1 MIYQYDSAL
10 AAPTMDI
17 YDTGMLK
24 SYIDAVKDD
33 YNRGLAE
40 QKEFMTKYGDFSSP
54 IAKDVEWW
62 NNTVNKPIQD
72 FMARSAEAGIDMR
85 SPEFRMA
92 LNQLTNRMPYAEM
105 NLRKQYAKNA
115 EEYKKNRD
123 YLIRQGKFNADFERN
138 RLGGHTLEDWD
149 TSTLG
154 GWNATSP
161 EMLTDLTTFAKDATK
176 GLKPSYIRSD
186 SKYDYTGVSD
196 EKVRKTIGDK
206 MQDFLNT
213 PSGQYYLSDIAN
225 KRGYD
230 LQTVYGRFMAE
241 KELFDD
247 AVNRSGAAYETKTP
261 NEYALLAQKQAYDRQ
276 LATIKQAT
284 SDQATSDS
292 KKSSKTSAKD
302 ELDIRKEMDSSK
314 VTFVPVGNV
323 SKAVADVKNENVTM
337 KNEVQY
343 NTGEGGLSNAEL
355 YIPINGKMIKL
366 EGRQADTYRSDKK
379 IIKTDEGYFLQVTP
393 KRNAK
398 YAPGNLSDEQKSY
411 YKDNYTVYFKGVGK
425 NKGYSKPIKTAYLKV
440 AVSDINK

>member
-1 MIYQYDSAL
+1 
-10 AAPTMDI
+10 
-17 YDTGMLK
+17 
-24 SYIDAVKDD
+24 
-33 YNRGLAE
+33 
-40 QKEFMTKYGDFSSP
+40 
-54 IAKDVEWW
+54 
-62 NNTVNKPIQD
+62 
-72 FMARSAEAGIDMR
+72 MARSAEAGIDMR

-149 TSTLG
+149 TAIMG
-154 GWNATSP
+154 GWNTTSP

-176 GLKPSYIRSD
+176 GLKPSYIGSD

-230 LQTVYGRFMAE
+230 LQTVYGRSMAE

-247 AVNRSGAAYETKTP
+247 AVNRSGAAYETKAP

-276 LATIKQAT
+276 LAEIKQAI
-284 SDQATSDS
+284 SDS

-302 ELDIRKEMDSSK
+302 ELDIRGEIDSSK

-323 SKAVADVKNENVTM
+323 SKAVADVKSGDVTM

-343 NTGEGGLSNAEL
+343 STGEGGTSNAEL
-355 YIPINGKMIKL
+355 YIPINGKMRKL
-366 EGRQADTYRSDKK
+366 EGRRADIFRSDKK
-379 IIKTDEGYFLQVTP
+379 IIKTDEGYFL
-393 KRNAK
+393 
-398 YAPGNLSDEQKSY
+398 
-411 YKDNYTVYFKGVGK
+411 
-425 NKGYSKPIKTAYLKV
+425 
-440 AVSDINK
+440 

>member
-1 MIYQYDSAL
+1 MIYGYDTAL
-10 AAPTMDI
+10 DMPTMDV
-17 YDTGMLK
+17 YNTGMLGQ
-24 SYIDAVKDD
+24 YISALKDD
-33 YNRGLAE
+33 YTRGLAE

-92 LNQLTNRMPYAEM
+92 LSQLTNRMPYAEM

-149 TSTLG
+149 TATMG
-154 GWNATSP
+154 GWNTTSP

-186 SKYDYTGVSD
+186 GRYDYTGVSD

-230 LQTVYGRFMAE
+230 LQTTYGRSMAE

-247 AVNRSGAAYETKTP
+247 AVNRSGAAYETKAP
-261 NEYALLAQKQAYDRQ
+261 NEYTLLAQKQAYDRQ
-276 LATIKQAT
+276 LAAIKHT
-284 SDQATSDS
+284 SGDS
-292 KKSSKTSAKD
+292 STKSSKTSAKS
-302 ELDIRKEMDSSK
+302 ELDYNGEIASDK
-314 VTFVPVGNV
+314 VSFVPVGNV
-323 SKAVADVKNENVTM
+323 SKTVADVKAGDATL

-343 NTGEGGLSNAEL
+343 RTGDGGLNNAEL
-355 YIPINGKMIKL
+355 YIPINGKMRKL
-366 EGRQADTYRSDKK
+366 TGRQADTYSSDKK
-379 IIKTDEGYFLQVTP
+379 IIKVDGQYFLQVTP
-393 KRNAK
+393 SRDADHIS
-398 YAPGNLSDEQKSY
+398 GDLSDEEKRY
-411 YKDNYTVYFKGVGK
+411 YENNYTVNFKGVGK
-425 NKGYSKPIKTAYLKV
+425 NKGYTKPIKTAYLKV
-440 AVSDINK
+440 TVSDINK